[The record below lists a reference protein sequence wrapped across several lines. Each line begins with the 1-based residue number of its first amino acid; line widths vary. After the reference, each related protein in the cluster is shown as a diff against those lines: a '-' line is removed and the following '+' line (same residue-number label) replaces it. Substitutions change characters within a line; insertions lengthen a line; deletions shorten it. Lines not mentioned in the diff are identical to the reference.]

1 MKINYIT
8 LAAAL
13 GFSIVTSFAQSAYQ
27 QGKQLELNTITTA
40 VPFLQITP
48 DSRSGAMGDAG
59 VALSPDANSIHNNPS
74 KLAFIDSD
82 FGASLSYSP
91 WLRNLV
97 PDINLSY
104 LNVYKRIDQRST
116 VAASLRYFSLGKI
129 AFTGNEGQPL
139 GDFNPNEFA
148 IDATY
153 ASKLSERFS
162 VGVTGRFVN
171 SNLTQGQAESKPG
184 RAVAADISGY
194 YESEKFRLGDYKAV
208 ARAGINISNIGSK
221 ITYTESAL
229 SDFLPMNL
237 RIGPSIT
244 VDLDD
249 YNQMTFL
256 FDVNKLLVPTPPVY
270 QDDGSGGIARDSEGN
285 PIIAAGEDPDR
296 GIASAIF
303 GSFSD
308 APGGSE
314 EELKELNYSVGLE
327 YWYDQQFAVRMGYFY
342 EDESKGDRQFFTVG
356 LGLKL
361 NVLGID
367 LAYLVGNKQR
377 NPLANTVRL
386 TLTANFDDL
395 KKPKAE

>member
-1 MKINYIT
+1 M
-8 LAAAL
+8 
-13 GFSIVTSFAQSAYQ
+13 
-27 QGKQLELNTITTA
+27 
-40 VPFLQITP
+40 
-48 DSRSGAMGDAG
+48 
-59 VALSPDANSIHNNPS
+59 
-74 KLAFIDSD
+74 
-82 FGASLSYSP
+82 
-91 WLRNLV
+91 
-97 PDINLSY
+97 
-104 LNVYKRIDQRST
+104 
-116 VAASLRYFSLGKI
+116 
-129 AFTGNEGQPL
+129 
-139 GDFNPNEFA
+139 
-148 IDATY
+148 
-153 ASKLSERFS
+153 
-162 VGVTGRFVN
+162 
-171 SNLTQGQAESKPG
+171 
-184 RAVAADISGY
+184 
-194 YESEKFRLGDYKAV
+194 
-208 ARAGINISNIGSK
+208 
-221 ITYTESAL
+221 
-229 SDFLPMNL
+229 
-237 RIGPSIT
+237 
-244 VDLDD
+244 
-249 YNQMTFL
+249 
-256 FDVNKLLVPTPPVY
+256 PTPPVY